1 MSFTIRLLI
10 WFKGKFVGNDSLGN
24 RYYEEKPKSVYD
36 GRQQRR
42 WVIYKSKY
50 DVSNVPPEWHAWL
63 HYRADKPLNGEV
75 FNLPP
80 NQSQLTETNT
90 PGTVDENNKVVKLD
104 IKMKRSYQPWIP
116 NE

>member
-24 RYYEEKPKSVYD
+24 RYYEEKTKSVYD

-42 WVIYKSKY
+42 WVIYKSRH
-50 DVSNVPPEWHAWL
+50 DVAKIPPEWHAWL
-63 HYRADKPLNGEV
+63 HYRSDKPLNGQV
-75 FNLPP
+75 FDLNQ
-80 NQSQLTETNT
+80 NQSNLEKTYK
-90 PGTVDENNKVVKLD
+90 PGPVDKNNKIVKLNT
-104 IKMKRSYQPWIP
+104 KMKRSYQPWTP

>member
-24 RYYEEKPKSVYD
+24 RYYEEKPKSVYN

-42 WVIYKSKY
+42 WVIYKSRY
-50 DVSNVPPEWHAWL
+50 DVGKIPPEWHAWL
-63 HYRADKPLNGEV
+63 HYRTDKPLSGQV
-75 FNLPP
+75 FDLDQ
-80 NQSQLTETNT
+80 NQPELI
-90 PGTVDENNKVVKLD
+90 GTQKTVPVDKNNKIVKLD
-104 IKMKRSYQPWIP
+104 TKMKRSYQPWIP